1 MRDGEKRGPGGASG
15 AEEQGT
21 VTYPAQGADTVA
33 EGAAPREG
41 EGLLLGRTDDAEEFL
56 ERWRRG
62 GPWVLT
68 SIVPDG
74 GKTATRTFNASE
86 RLAMRDWI
94 EERQGRENIY
104 FSVNDLARAVNKKA
118 GKDDVAALRA
128 QHVDMDPRPGEP
140 LDAERRRAEKLLREF
155 NPAPTVIIDSGGGF
169 QGFWLGEEP
178 EVLTAEAAVR
188 DAELRNL
195 HIETTLQAD
204 ACHNIDR
211 IMRLPG
217 TVNIPGEKKRN
228 KGRKPALARVVE
240 ADWSRRYRLH
250 SFPRAK
256 EPETAAGNSKA
267 ARVAAGPVQL
277 LEGLGELPK
286 GVSDR
291 TKALIVN
298 GHDPDDP
305 GRWSDRSDLV
315 LHVLCD
321 LIRADTPDEQL
332 MAVILDPSFSVSAHV
347 LEQPKPEQY
356 ARRQVQRA
364 LAMQS
369 RPGPVLVPI
378 PLHQA
383 RAHREA
389 RRPHLLHH
397 QQEFLDWDGAAYVAV
412 ADDTVRS
419 EVWKFLET
427 CRVEVE
433 GKDGAKVVQPFV
445 PIPDK
450 VSATVDA
457 LKAVAHLP
465 PPLSSAPSLR
475 WLDGRA
481 GPEPL
486 DLLATRSGLLHLPT
500 GDLLP
505 ATPALFTRNAL
516 DFAHDP
522 RAPEP
527 RRWIDFLHE
536 VWPDDDEADCITALQ
551 EFMGYLLTPDT
562 RLQKA
567 LMFDGPKRS
576 GKGTIG
582 RVMRR
587 LVGEANTTAP
597 SLNSLGG
604 GQFGLE
610 PLLAKQLAIIS
621 DMRLSNKTDE
631 AALAENLLRITGED
645 PVSVNR
651 KNKSALE
658 VMLSVRFVVMT
669 NELPKFADRS
679 GALVGRFIVLPMR
692 QSFYGREDLGL
703 SARLMEDLPGILNW
717 AVEGWRRVRASGR
730 IVQPDGGREVAGQMA
745 DLASPFPAFV
755 AECCDL
761 GAELMV
767 EKGELFRAFRMWFL
781 ASAGH
786 PYRSPESVFAR
797 DLYSAT
803 DKAVRSAKPREDGR
817 RVPHFS
823 GVSLRPGAVREL
835 ERAAGGLPW
844 DQ

>member
-1 MRDGEKRGPGGASG
+1 
-15 AEEQGT
+15 
-21 VTYPAQGADTVA
+21 V
-33 EGAAPREG
+33 
-41 EGLLLGRTDDAEEFL
+41 EFL
-56 ERWRRG
+56 EAWRPG

-74 GKTATRTFNASE
+74 KTTTETFTARSLGQMRDWIDRRQGAQNIYFTVNRTFNAMEVKPKKSNIAA
-86 RLAMRDWI
+86 AM
-94 EERQGRENIY
+94 
-104 FSVNDLARAVNKKA
+104 
-118 GKDDVAALRA
+118 AL
-128 QHVDMDPRPGEP
+128 HVDVDPRAGEP
-140 LDAERRRAEKLLREF
+140 LDSERRRALEMLRRHS
-155 NPAPTVIIDSGGGF
+155 PPPTVIIDSGGGL
-169 QGFWLGEEP
+169 QGFWMLDTP
-178 EVLTAEAAVR
+178 
-188 DAELRNL
+188 AELSGDPLPVEDRNR
-195 HIETTLQAD
+195 HIAAALQAD

-217 TVNIPGEKKRN
+217 TINVPNKKKLA
-228 KGRKPALARVVE
+228 KGRVPALARVVE
-240 ADWSRRYRLH
+240 ADWSRRYRLED
-250 SFPRAK
+250 FPRA
-256 EPETAAGNSKA
+256 AAVPAGGNSLPPG
-267 ARVAAGPVQL
+267 RVSSPATVRL

-291 TKALIVN
+291 TRALIVN

-305 GRWSDRSDLV
+305 GRWTDRSDLV

-332 MAVILDPSFSVSAHV
+332 MAVVLDPSFGVSAHV
-347 LEQPKPEQY
+347 LEQPKPENY

-383 RAHREA
+383 RAYRQA

-412 ADDTVRS
+412 ADDTVRA

-433 GKDGAKVVQPFV
+433 GKDGTREVRPFV
-445 PIPDK
+445 PVPDK
-450 VSATVDA
+450 VSATLDA

-465 PPLSSAPSLR
+465 PPLSGAPSLR

-486 DLLATRSGLLHLPT
+486 DLLSTRSGLLHLPT
-500 GDLLP
+500 GELLP

-516 DFAHDP
+516 DFVHDP
-522 RAPEP
+522 SAPEP
-527 RRWIDFLHE
+527 RRWLAFLRE

-567 LMFDGPKRS
+567 LMFDGPRRS

-587 LVGEANTTAP
+587 LVGETNTTAP

-604 GQFGLE
+604 GAFPLE

-658 VMLSVRFVVMT
+658 VLLSVRFVVMT

-692 QSFYGREDLGL
+692 QSFYGREDPGL
-703 SARLMEDLPGILNW
+703 SDRLMEELPGILNW
-717 AVEGWRRVRASGR
+717 AVEGWRRVRATGR
-730 IVQPDGGREVAGQMA
+730 IVQPEGGRDVAEQMV

-755 AECCDL
+755 EECCNL
-761 GAELMV
+761 GPEEHVSKA
-767 EKGELFRAFRMWFL
+767 ELFRAFRIWFRN
-781 ASAGH
+781 STGQD
-786 PYRSPESVFAR
+786 YRSQPSVFAR

-823 GVSLRPGAVREL
+823 GVSLQPGAVREL

-844 DQ
+844 EE